1 MKKTL
6 REKVLKELDFSIN
19 SMVTIDSFRVLE
31 SLELYGMSML
41 LTLGLKDKYIKLE
54 CCLRRI

>member
-1 MKKTL
+1 MKKTP

-31 SLELYGMSML
+31 SVELYGMSML
-41 LTLGLKDKYIKLE
+41 LTLGLK
-54 CCLRRI
+54 R